1 MKLLNIHKRVK
12 SLLSTFTT
20 PEKAG
25 EHRDARKA
33 WLLEL
38 KMYEWYRHIVDY
50 RESEAEAA
58 MQALSDTN
66 TPKELISYHQARH
79 NAAISFLDWLNNSTA
94 D

>member
-12 SLLSTFTT
+12 KLLSTFTT
-20 PEKAG
+20 TEKAG
-25 EHRDARKA
+25 EYRDARKA
-33 WLLEL
+33 CLLEL
-38 KMYEWYRHIVDY
+38 KMYEWYRHIIDY

-79 NAAISFLDWLNNSTA
+79 NAALTFLDWLSDSTA